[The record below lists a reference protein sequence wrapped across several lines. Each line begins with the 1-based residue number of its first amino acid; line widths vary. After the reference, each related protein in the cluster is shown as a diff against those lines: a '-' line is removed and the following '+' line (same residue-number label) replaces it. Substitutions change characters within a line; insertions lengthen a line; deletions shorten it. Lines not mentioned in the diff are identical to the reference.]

1 MRVALYSN
9 TYTVAGGATREVL
22 ITTDNLGI
30 AANANIGSVIVVNGS
45 NNPAIHFVSNTQ
57 WITGTGAYIYISN
70 NASQSNI
77 PIKVTVF
84 YR

>member
-1 MRVALYSN
+1 MA
-9 TYTVAGGATREVL
+9 
-22 ITTDNLGI
+22 
-30 AANANIGSVIVVNGS
+30 NGS
-45 NNPAIHFVSNTQ
+45 NNPSIHFVSNTQ

-77 PIKVTVF
+77 PIKVTAF